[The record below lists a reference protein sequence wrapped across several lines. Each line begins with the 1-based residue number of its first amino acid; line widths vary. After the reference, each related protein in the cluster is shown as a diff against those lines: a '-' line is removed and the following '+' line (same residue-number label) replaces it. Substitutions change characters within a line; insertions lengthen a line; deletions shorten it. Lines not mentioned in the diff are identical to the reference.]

1 MEGIDQQ
8 REMSLTPFSDS
19 VRRYLAE
26 QPASVFLA
34 GGTSRSPQIKA
45 SVQSCF
51 PGMVMVH
58 GDPSLGVVSGLA
70 VAASAFNLPGRS
82 HFSTL

>member
-1 MEGIDQQ
+1 MQLKCT
-8 REMSLTPFSDS
+8 LTPVLFLGRLERTLDT
-19 VRRYLAE
+19 VRGDLADL
-26 QPASVFLA
+26 PASVFLT

-51 PGMVMVH
+51 PGIELVH

-70 VAASAFNLPGRS
+70 VAASAFVD
-82 HFSTL
+82 